1 VPLSWL
7 WVKVHPGTKAP
18 LAATYGIG
26 FAAIL
31 LGLPMLGS
39 STAFNAIL
47 SLSTISLVIIY
58 VTPTL
63 ARITWGR
70 HR

>member
-7 WVKVHPGTKAP
+7 WMKVHPTTKAP

-26 FAAIL
+26 AAAIL